1 MLFLMDSVINKYI
14 SFNYNFGINVTISEG
29 FPQRYLSPLGKLN
42 VIVSQNGMVLDTAEV
57 QPSQNLRFPFACY
70 QEADIQIFSYLDNKL
85 TKIWEEE
92 FSLAYEN
99 VVIDLQ
105 PRNQQEFEV
114 WVEYVIWFQKKTEC
128 NLFLI
133 HEGYNQDIFPNP
145 SNISAYASYVIYWR
159 EDMWANPLGVNVT
172 PYDLINNALLRV

>member
-14 SFNYNFGINVTISEG
+14 SFNYNFGINITISEN

-57 QPSQNLRFPFACY
+57 QPGQNLRFPFACY

-92 FSLAYEN
+92 FCLAYED

-105 PRNQQEFEV
+105 PRNQHEFEV
-114 WVEYVIWFQKKTEC
+114 WMEYVTWFQKKTEC
-128 NLFLI
+128 NLFLT
-133 HEGYNQDIFPNP
+133 HQGYNQDIFPHP
-145 SNISAYASYVIYWR
+145 TNIPAYASYVIYWN